1 MQVSGGAGLPGK
13 MLTARP
19 SGIRFCCC
27 GYCRTSSST
36 VSVSS
41 GSAASVAASSLV
53 RNGSSISMSPLIGP
67 LLVWVFTFS
76 STSVAYWHIDWSNAA
91 NASGGQP
98 VAADEA
104 VIHMNASAVQW
115 LPRHSNECLNSYDDT
130 TTHVWSL
137 KRCAKYEETLDGEK
151 YDTIDA
157 LEDYNK
163 DFPGPGDPNPYIV
176 PKGNVFVMGDNRNN
190 SHDSRFWGPVPL
202 ENIKGKAMVIWWSAA
217 GPGEKRTWGVRWDR
231 LGHVVD

>member
-1 MQVSGGAGLPGK
+1 MAALGVVGLAACGQAGGEVRPASPSSVTKNATLEAWVHADTRSAWQK
-13 MLTARP
+13 LT
-19 SGIRFCCC
+19 
-27 GYCRTSSST
+27 
-36 VSVSS
+36 
-41 GSAASVAASSLV
+41 
-53 RNGSSISMSPLIGP
+53 
-67 LLVWVFTFS
+67 
-76 STSVAYWHIDWSNAA
+76 
-91 NASGGQP
+91 
-98 VAADEA
+98 
-104 VIHMNASAVQW
+104 
-115 LPRHSNECLNSYDDT
+115 
-130 TTHVWSL
+130 
-137 KRCAKYEETLDGEK
+137 
-151 YDTIDA
+151 